1 MVVVHKR
8 HLYCDSV
15 HLTSA
20 GCWQSFGGCP
30 GTTLTPS
37 GLAEVSA
44 RRIRSHQRAL
54 SLSPSQKQQRLCQ
67 NSTQR
72 TLLPALAVT
81 RILSNIDQSQSPL
94 IETHLSPARPPIH
107 VAPDSPKH
115 PHTSRRSHQPPKM
128 PEYSKMK
135 NAELEA
141 LLKSRGLPATGK
153 KADMVDRLTK
163 DDEKTTAPAT
173 NAEDEIDWDDD
184 GDEAAAPAA
193 KADAPVISNAET
205 VEKAGGEGEASNAQ
219 AVPNQVA
226 DIDPAQTDDLTVQPP
241 ADGDEAKAEEVKEPA
256 PDFSKGLAAT
266 NLDEEIERRRKR
278 AEKFG
283 LKVEDDE
290 GLKKLE
296 RAKKFGESAAP
307 RGLDEALP
315 ERGPRK
321 REREGGEDGGDNK
334 RRGGRQGGQGGRGG
348 RGGRDRR
355 DNRDSRDGR
364 DNNRNRGGDREPR
377 KEQGRSNGGNWMS
390 DKDRAAAEA
399 RKAKWSNSA
408 AS

>member
-1 MVVVHKR
+1 
-8 HLYCDSV
+8 
-15 HLTSA
+15 
-20 GCWQSFGGCP
+20 
-30 GTTLTPS
+30 
-37 GLAEVSA
+37 
-44 RRIRSHQRAL
+44 
-54 SLSPSQKQQRLCQ
+54 
-67 NSTQR
+67 
-72 TLLPALAVT
+72 
-81 RILSNIDQSQSPL
+81 
-94 IETHLSPARPPIH
+94 
-107 VAPDSPKH
+107 
-115 PHTSRRSHQPPKM
+115 
-128 PEYSKMK
+128 MK

-141 LLKSRGLPATGK
+141 LLKDRGLPATGK

-163 DDEKTTAPAT
+163 DDEKKSAPATNT

-193 KADAPVISNAET
+193 KAEAPVTSNEET
-205 VEKAGGEGEASNAQ
+205 IEKAGGEGQPPNPQ

-241 ADGDEAKAEEVKEPA
+241 ADGDEEAKTEEQKEPA
-256 PDFSKGLAAT
+256 PDFTKGLAAT

-321 REREGGEDGGDNK
+321 RGREGGDDAGDNK
-334 RRGGRQGGQGGRGG
+334 RRGGGRSGGRGG
-348 RGGRDRR
+348 RERRDNRDTRDSR
-355 DNRDSRDGR
+355 DNRDSR
-364 DNNRNRGGDREPR
+364 NRADREPR
-377 KEQGRSNGGNWMS
+377 KEQARSNGGGTWMS

-399 RKAKWSNSA
+399 RKSKWANSA